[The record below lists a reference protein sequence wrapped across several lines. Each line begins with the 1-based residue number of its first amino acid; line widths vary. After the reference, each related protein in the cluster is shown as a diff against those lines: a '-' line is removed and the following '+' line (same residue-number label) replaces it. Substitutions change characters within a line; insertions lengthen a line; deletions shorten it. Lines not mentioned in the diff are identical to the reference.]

1 MPVNLKNQKEEKR
14 ATLLR
19 AHGLPKTTR
28 AIVVSFVQDAGI
40 QAFLTLA
47 CSSLGIVLLTEKNEV
62 ILAGADAWI
71 TDTLDESIP
80 VSMLFQQGVVPIVPK
95 ENPHKKL
102 FSEFNPM
109 KFEGNAFVFEHA
121 DEYQMFASLV
131 RYLENVRYPG
141 DKRTLLKNVS
151 ETSL

>member
-1 MPVNLKNQKEEKR
+1 MPANIKNQKEEQR

-28 AIVVSFVQDAGI
+28 AIVVSYVQNAGI

-47 CSSLGIVLLTEKNEV
+47 CASLGVILLEEKNET

-71 TDTLDESIP
+71 TDIIDISIP
-80 VSMLFQQGVVPIVPK
+80 VNTLLHNIVVPIVPTWDK
-95 ENPHKKL
+95 R
-102 FSEFNPM
+102 FSDFNPM
-109 KFEGNAFVFEHA
+109 KFEGNAFLFEKV

-151 ETSL
+151 ETKSL

>member
-1 MPVNLKNQKEEKR
+1 MPANIKNQKEEQR
-14 ATLLR
+14 AILLR

-28 AIVVSFVQDAGI
+28 AIVVSYVQNAGI

-47 CSSLGIVLLTEKNEV
+47 CASLGVILLEEKNET

-71 TDTLDESIP
+71 TDIIDTSIP
-80 VSMLFQQGVVPIVPK
+80 VNTLLHNIVVPIVPIGDK
-95 ENPHKKL
+95 R
-102 FSEFNPM
+102 FSDFNPM
-109 KFEGNAFVFEHA
+109 KFEGNAFLFEKV

-151 ETSL
+151 ETKSL

>member
-1 MPVNLKNQKEEKR
+1 MPANIKNQKEEHR

-28 AIVVSFVQDAGI
+28 AIVVSYVQNPGI

-47 CSSLGIVLLTEKNEV
+47 CASLGVVLLHEKSET
-62 ILAGADAWI
+62 ILAWADAWI
-71 TDTLDESIP
+71 TDVLDTSIP
-80 VSMLFQQGVVPIVPK
+80 VDTLLQNVVVPIVSAWDK
-95 ENPHKKL
+95 R
-102 FSEFNPM
+102 FSDFNPM
-109 KFEGNAFVFEHA
+109 KFEGNAFLFDTV

-151 ETSL
+151 ETQI

>member
-14 ATLLR
+14 TALLR

-28 AIVVSFVQDAGI
+28 AIVVSYVQNPGI
-40 QAFLTLA
+40 QAFLTVA
-47 CSSLGIVLLTEKNEV
+47 CASLGVVLLQEKNET

-71 TDTLDESIP
+71 ADVIDESIG
-80 VSMLFQQGVVPIVPK
+80 VAGLIQNTVVPIVPVWDK
-95 ENPHKKL
+95 R
-102 FSEFNPM
+102 FSDFNPM
-109 KFEGNAFVFEHA
+109 KFEGNAFLFEKV
-121 DEYQMFASLV
+121 DEYQIFASLV

-151 ETSL
+151 ETSI